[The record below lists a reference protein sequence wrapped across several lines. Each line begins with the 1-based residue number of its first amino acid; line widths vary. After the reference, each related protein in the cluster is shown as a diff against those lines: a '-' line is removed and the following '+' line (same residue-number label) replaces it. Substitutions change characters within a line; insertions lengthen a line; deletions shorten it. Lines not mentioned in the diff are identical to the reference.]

1 MVKYLLQPIFKNKKP
16 TVRLADKS
24 TVCLTILLSI
34 NNEEY
39 VGQSIRGAYHT
50 TASEKVSK
58 LTALFLIFLSFFYAF
73 RVVQFLNYNHRS
85 YFCFLVL

>member
-39 VGQSIRGAYHT
+39 VGQSIRGAYHIT
-50 TASEKVSK
+50 VSEKVSK
-58 LTALFLIFLSFFYAF
+58 LTALFFYFFVIFLC
-73 RVVQFLNYNHRS
+73 V
-85 YFCFLVL
+85 

>member
-58 LTALFLIFLSFFYAF
+58 LTALFLFFCHF
-73 RVVQFLNYNHRS
+73 FMRLGLYN
-85 YFCFLVL
+85 F

>member
-1 MVKYLLQPIFKNKKP
+1 M
-16 TVRLADKS
+16 RLADKS

-50 TASEKVSK
+50 TVSEKVSK
-58 LTALFLIFLSFFYAF
+58 LTALFLFFCHFFYF
-73 RVVQFLNYNHRS
+73 FYQKSLFKG
-85 YFCFLVL
+85 YFAIQLAHSL